1 MQEFADQQGA
11 IATAQAALDALFDRR
26 LLDGAP
32 APEAYPPTPQFR
44 RQMPAE
50 RAEEFRLAE
59 AAQAAPKEKL
69 QLNRRAFLLRGE
81 GGKALTP

>member
-11 IATAQAALDALFDRR
+11 IATAQAALDALFDPR

-32 APEAYPPTPQFR
+32 APEAYPATPQFP
-44 RQMPAE
+44 RQTPAE
-50 RAEEFRLAE
+50 RAEKFRLAE
-59 AAQAAPKEKL
+59 AAQAAPKEKP